1 MTRKSQFLL
10 FDVWYQW
17 IDNIYHVERFLVV
30 FVKCF
35 LSLSLSLCS
44 RKCPLRLSY
53 IENVMIENTK
63 VTLVHQSYLLWDHL
77 LETQYLSHICY
88 GITSQK
94 HNISVIFVMG
104 SPLRNTI
111 SQPYLLWDHLL
122 ETKSLSH
129 ICYGITSQKQ
139 NLSVIF
145 VMRSPLRNKISQF
158 VLVMFQHDKL
168 LLDAHSSFRQKIKM
182 CPLSNLPIN
191 CISLRQEK

>member
-94 HNISVIFVMG
+94 
-104 SPLRNTI
+104 
-111 SQPYLLWDHLL
+111 
-122 ETKSLSH
+122 
-129 ICYGITSQKQ
+129 Q

-145 VMRSPLRNKISQF
+145 VMRSPLRNTISQF

-182 CPLSNLPIN
+182 CPLSSLSIN